1 MERYHIVCRKSDL
14 QFFVQKSLKKN
25 HQEKAPKFDDV
36 LRELVFDKAVLLGAP
51 FNLGKWGQVFFP
63 EGGPGHSGPFY
74 PILCSL
80 LHHLRAY

>member
-1 MERYHIVCRKSDL
+1 MILFDETMICNFLCEKAW
-14 QFFVQKSLKKN
+14 KN
-25 HQEKAPKFDDV
+25 QQEKAPKFDDV